1 MKSLKEKLEKMTQ
14 NYQIK
19 EWRKLLFIHESAV
32 EEINTKLKIINK
44 EFKIIHDYNPIEHIK
59 DRVKKPESIIEKMER
74 KNIKITV
81 DNAKEYI
88 HDIAGIRVIC
98 SFTNDIYKI
107 YKLIE
112 KQTDIKVLKV
122 KDYIKNPK
130 PNGYRSL
137 HMIVELP
144 IFLTNKIERVKI
156 EIQIRTIA
164 MDFWASLEHKI
175 YYKYKGDTPN
185 EIPDQLKDCA
195 EIISDLDKR
204 MLNIREELINE
215 EEINEE
221 K

>member
-1 MKSLKEKLEKMTQ
+1 MKSLKENLKDITQ
-14 NYQIK
+14 NYKIK
-19 EWRKLLFIHESAV
+19 EWRELLFIHESAV
-32 EEINTKLKIINK
+32 KEINTKLKILND

-74 KNIKITV
+74 KNLEVTV
-81 DNAKEYI
+81 ENARKYI
-88 HDIAGIRVIC
+88 HDIAGVRIIC
-98 SFTNDIYKI
+98 SFTTDIYKL

-112 KQTDIKVLKV
+112 KQTDIEVLKV

-144 IFLTNKIERVKI
+144 IFLTNQVEKAKI

-175 YYKYKGDTPN
+175 YYKYRGNAPSD
-185 EIPDQLKDCA
+185 IPDKLKECA
-195 EIISDLDKR
+195 DIIKDLDKK
-204 MLNIREELINE
+204 MLNIRK
-215 EEINEE
+215 EIASSKKEID
-221 K
+221 